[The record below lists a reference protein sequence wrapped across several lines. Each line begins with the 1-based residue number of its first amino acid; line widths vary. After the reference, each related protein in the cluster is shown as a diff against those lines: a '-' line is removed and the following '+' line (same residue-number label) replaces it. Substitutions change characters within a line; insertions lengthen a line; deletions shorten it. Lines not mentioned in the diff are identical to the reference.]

1 MWVNA
6 TGNDARRRIKSLR
19 SDQDIWTKIFLP
31 NSINHTWANWAS
43 FSWSA
48 LSITKPQQIPEQ
60 VRMNG
65 APNGAEHT
73 AD

>member
-1 MWVNA
+1 MRPEMMPGEESQA
-6 TGNDARRRIKSLR
+6 FT
-19 SDQDIWTKIFLP
+19 WTKIFLP
-31 NSINHTWANWAS
+31 NSINHAWANWAS